1 MRVAV
6 VGGGIAGLAA
16 ALDLADSDSSVTVLE
31 GSGRF
36 GGQIGTER
44 RDGFIVE
51 SGAEG
56 FTARSEAV
64 PELCRRTGLGADLI
78 VQARSR
84 TLAWRDARLVELDDG
99 AAAQLLGIPVRE
111 EDLGRGLR
119 SLRGGMGDLI
129 GALLGSLERRAV
141 LNPNARVTALRREG
155 AAWRLECAGGTS
167 LEVDGVVLAVPPG
180 EAESLLAPLAGN
192 ARLAGQ
198 IRFGSTV
205 TVTLAYAR
213 EAVTHA
219 LDANGF
225 VVDGP
230 GPDGLRAC
238 TFSSSKFPD
247 RAPAGWCLL
256 RAFITPE
263 PGPID
268 PDADRWCERAHRL
281 LAPILGLTD
290 RPRARWVS
298 GWSAA
303 LPRYAPD
310 HAAAV
315 AIWRRQ
321 LSRHGRLEC
330 AGAALD
336 GGGIDGAVRSGRLA
350 ARRVAAPR
358 YESGRRAVEV
368 TEGA

>member
-1 MRVAV
+1 MHVAV

-16 ALDLADSDSSVTVLE
+16 ALELADSGAPVTVLE

-84 TLAWRDARLVELDDG
+84 TLAWRDGRLVELENG
-99 AAAQLLGIPVRE
+99 AAAELLGIPVSE

-119 SLRGGMGDLI
+119 TLRGGMGDLI
-129 GALLGSLERRAV
+129 GALVGSLERRAV
-141 LNPNARVTALRREG
+141 LDTNSRVTALRSEG
-155 AAWRLECAGGTS
+155 AAWRVERAGGTS
-167 LEVDGVVLAVPPG
+167 LEVDGVVLAIPPG

-192 ARLAGQ
+192 ARLSGP

-205 TVTLAYAR
+205 TVTLAYPR
-213 EAVTHA
+213 DAVTHA

-256 RAFITPE
+256 RVFIAPE

-268 PDADRWCERAHRL
+268 PDVDRWSERAHRL

-298 GWSAA
+298 GWPDA
-303 LPRYAPD
+303 LPRHSPD

-315 AIWRRQ
+315 ATWRRQ
-321 LSRHGRLEC
+321 LSRHGRIEC

-336 GGGIDGAVRSGRLA
+336 GGGIDGAVRSGLTA
-350 ARRVAAPR
+350 ARRVAAPP
-358 YESGRRAVEV
+358 
-368 TEGA
+368 